1 VANSF
6 RKFQENFAAID
17 FSKEIVLPEPKRERL
32 PPARSDLPCPR
43 LASDNLDQP
52 VQCQA
57 TGVWHDSKSALRK
70 GYKAAG
76 VIEKGNDRRPPWK
89 MPRSSRK
96 EIRDTVAK
104 ARARVERGERN
115 IYKGK

>member
-1 VANSF
+1 MA
-6 RKFQENFAAID
+6 RRPYQDNFSQID
-17 FSKEIVLPEPKRERL
+17 FSKEIVLPEPKAPRAE
-32 PPARSDLPCPR
+32 PKRSDLPCPR
-43 LASDNLDQP
+43 LASDIMDP

-76 VIEKGNDRRPPWK
+76 VTEKGNDRRPPWK
-89 MPRSSRK
+89 MPRTPRAVIRESVRK
-96 EIRDTVAK
+96 A
-104 ARARVERGERN
+104 AARVERGERN